1 MLVEKKIS
9 KFFYIL
15 IRRVLRD
22 VLFRFKRK
30 KNRVKREKACFP
42 FTGAREKQG

>member
-1 MLVEKKIS
+1 MEKKIS

-15 IRRVLRD
+15 IRRVLQG

-30 KNRVKREKACFP
+30 KNRVKREQACFP